1 LGNLFSRNSATP
13 APLKYQIVLTAKG
26 EMTSVTVLNAEGK
39 PDTTGNAQRIFKVL
53 ADDLK

>member
-1 LGNLFSRNSATP
+1 VLSAD
-13 APLKYQIVLTAKG
+13 
-26 EMTSVTVLNAEGK
+26 GK